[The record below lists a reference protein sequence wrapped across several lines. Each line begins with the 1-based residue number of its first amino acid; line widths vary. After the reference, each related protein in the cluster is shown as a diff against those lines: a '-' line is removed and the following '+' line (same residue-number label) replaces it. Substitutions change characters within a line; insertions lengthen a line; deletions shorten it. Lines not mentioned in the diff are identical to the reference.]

1 VVCGLALGALAHRL
15 GQPVLLGYIAAGIL
29 LGPHTGGL
37 SVSAPHEIELLAE
50 IGVALLLFAIGIE
63 FSLSALRAVQRIA
76 ILGTALQMLLTL
88 ALGAALARALGWP
101 APAAVWFGAL
111 ISVSSTMVVLRVLAS
126 GGFLGTLSSRVMLGM
141 LIVQDLAVVP
151 LMIVLPQVG
160 AEGVEAGRLLLA
172 VGRAA
177 LFLALLVPV
186 ALRAVPWLVARVA
199 GWRSRELFVLT
210 VVALGLGIGYLS
222 HLAGL
227 SYALGAFIAGL
238 VLSESEYGHQ
248 ALSDVI
254 PLRDVFGL
262 LFFASVGMLF
272 DPAFFAA
279 HLRELAL
286 IVLLVILGK
295 GLIFAGIARLFGYRN
310 VVPLA
315 MGLGLA
321 QIGEFSFLLAQLGL
335 ETGGIDEELFSLT
348 LSTALVTMALT
359 PYLSRATVPLYER
372 WQRHRPVGRAAPV
385 PAPLD
390 PALRPVVIAGAGR
403 VGLRVAAI
411 LAEEGLPFCLIDFD
425 QRRYAEARARGW
437 AAVFGDAAQTPVL
450 VAAGLTRARLAV
462 ITLPSA
468 VGVQAV
474 AARMRELAPG
484 LTLVARS
491 EGRLEAAALVRLG
504 VVHVV
509 EPELE
514 AALEMARQALVH
526 LEVEP
531 ARIQRFLDASRREHY
546 GDRGE
551 EAPGYAALRGIGHA
565 IQLLDLQWIRVEAG
579 SRFDGARLG
588 ALQVRSATGVSVVA
602 VVRGET
608 IRYSPGAEQDFAAG
622 DWLGVIG
629 RPLEVEAVARWAR
642 DA

>member
-1 VVCGLALGALAHRL
+1 
-15 GQPVLLGYIAAGIL
+15 VLLGYIAAGIL
-29 LGPHTGGL
+29 LGPHTRGL

-76 ILGTALQMLLTL
+76 IAGTVLQLLLTI
-88 ALGAALARALGWP
+88 ALGAVLGRALGWSP
-101 APAAVWFGAL
+101 AAAVWFGAL

-126 GGFLGTLSSRVMLGM
+126 SGFLGTLSSRVMLGM

-151 LMIVLPQVG
+151 LMIILPQVG
-160 AEGVEAGRLLLA
+160 KAGGDPAGVALA

-186 ALRAVPWLVARVA
+186 ALRLVPWMMSRVA

-238 VLSESEYGHQ
+238 VISESEYGHQ
-248 ALSDVI
+248 ALSDII
-254 PLRDVFGL
+254 PLRDLFGL

-272 DPAFFAA
+272 DPRFFVA

-286 IVLLVILGK
+286 IVLLVIVGK
-295 GLIFAGIARLFGYRN
+295 GLIFAGIARFFGYRN

-315 MGLGLA
+315 MGLGLS

-335 ETGGIDEELFSLT
+335 DTGGIDQAVFSLT
-348 LSTALVTMALT
+348 VSTALVTMALT
-359 PYLSRATVPLYER
+359 PYLSQATVPIYER
-372 WQRHRPVGRAAPV
+372 WRRRRAGSGSPPA
-385 PAPLD
+385 PAPL
-390 PALRPVVIAGAGR
+390 AAAARPVLIAGAGR
-403 VGLRVAAI
+403 VGQQVAAI
-411 LAEEGLPFCLIDFD
+411 LAEEGLPFCVIDFD
-425 QRRYAEARARGW
+425 HRRFTEARAHGW
-437 AAVFGDAAQTPVL
+437 PAVFGDAAQAPVL
-450 VAAGLTRARLAV
+450 AAAGVASARLAV

-468 VGVQAV
+468 VGAQAV

-484 LTLVARS
+484 LPLVARS
-491 EGRLEAAALVRLG
+491 EGPRETAALVSMG

-514 AALEMARQALVH
+514 AGLEMARQALVH

-531 ARIQRFLDASRREHY
+531 ARMQRFLDATRRAHY

-551 EAPGYAALRGIGHA
+551 AATGYAALRGIGHA
-565 IQLLDLQWIRVEAG
+565 TQLLDLQWIRVEAG

-588 ALQVRSATGVSVVA
+588 ELQVRSTTGVSVVA
-602 VVRGET
+602 VLRGET
-608 IRYSPGAEQDFAAG
+608 IHYSPGAEQDLAAD

-629 RPLEVEAVARWAR
+629 RPLGVEAVAGWAR
-642 DA
+642 QV

>member
-1 VVCGLALGALAHRL
+1 MGIVADISLIVVCGLALGALAHRL

-37 SVSAPHEIELLAE
+37 SVSAPEEIELLAE

-63 FSLSALRAVQRIA
+63 FSFSALRAVQRIA
-76 ILGTALQMLLTL
+76 VFGTALQLLLTM
-88 ALGAALARALGWP
+88 ALGAALGRTLGWSP
-101 APAAVWFGAL
+101 VAAVWFGAL
-111 ISVSSTMVVLRVLAS
+111 ISVSSTMVVLRVLVS
-126 GGFLGTLSSRVMLGM
+126 GGFLGTLSSRAMLGM

-151 LMIVLPQVG
+151 LMIILPQLGKAG
-160 AEGVEAGRLLLA
+160 ADPSQVLLA
-172 VGRAA
+172 IGRAA
-177 LFLALLVPV
+177 LFLALLVP
-186 ALRAVPWLVARVA
+186 AAIRLVPWLMGQAA
-199 GWRSRELFVLT
+199 GWRSRELFVLM

-254 PLRDVFGL
+254 PLRDLFGL

-272 DPAFFAA
+272 DPRFFAA

-286 IVLLVILGK
+286 IVLAVIAGK
-295 GLIFAGIARLFGYRN
+295 GLIFAGLARLFGYRN

-359 PYLSRATVPLYER
+359 PYLSQATVPLYER
-372 WQRHRPVGRAAPV
+372 WQRRRRPAGETAAPL

-390 PALRPVVIAGAGR
+390 PAARPVLIAGAGR
-403 VGLRVAAI
+403 VGQRVAAI
-411 LAEEGLPFCLIDFD
+411 LADEGLPFCLIDFD
-425 QRRYAEARARGW
+425 QHRIAEARARSW
-437 AAVFGDAAQTPVL
+437 PAVFGDAAQAPVL
-450 VAAGLTRARLAV
+450 AAAGLANARLAM

-468 VGVQAV
+468 VGVQSV
-474 AARMRELAPG
+474 AARLRELAPA
-484 LTLVARS
+484 LTVVARS
-491 EGRLEAAALVRLG
+491 EGRAAGAALARLG
-504 VVHVV
+504 VIHVV

-514 AALEMARQALVH
+514 AALEMSRQALVH
-526 LEVEP
+526 LDVEP
-531 ARIQRFLDASRREHY
+531 ARIQRFLDATRREHY

-551 EAPGYAALRGIGHA
+551 AP
-565 IQLLDLQWIRVEAG
+565 
-579 SRFDGARLG
+579 
-588 ALQVRSATGVSVVA
+588 
-602 VVRGET
+602 
-608 IRYSPGAEQDFAAG
+608 PG
-622 DWLGVIG
+622 
-629 RPLEVEAVARWAR
+629 
-642 DA
+642 